1 MDFTIFIM
9 LAIVLIKNADSSR
22 TRGIVEDDELAMSWL
37 LVLKG
42 RCWVLDRIME
52 YSLKQYS
59 LK

>member
-1 MDFTIFIM
+1 MDFSIFIM

-22 TRGIVEDDELAMSWL
+22 TRGIVEDDGLAMSWL

>member
-1 MDFTIFIM
+1 MDFTIFII

-22 TRGIVEDDELAMSWL
+22 TRGIVEDDGLAMSWL